1 METLRFKQM
10 PLIVKISVG
19 LIFNNVWWSMEEFV
33 INRNG
38 LWKYMPYYKVNDAC
52 VWDLT
57 VAPITIV
64 AIWLASRGSK
74 TPETLVAEH

>member
-1 METLRFKQM
+1 M
-10 PLIVKISVG
+10 PLIIKISVG
-19 LIFNNVWWSMEEFV
+19 LVFNNVWWSMEEFI

-57 VAPITIV
+57 VALITIV
-64 AIWLASRGSK
+64 AIWLASRGGK
-74 TPETLVAEH
+74 NPETLVAEH